1 MTTPQFICFVLRSSL
16 LKLSLVLC
24 LLVFILFCLQLSSR
38 DNELDNVKD
47 RYNAAVKEVSSTF
60 RVS

>member
-1 MTTPQFICFVLRSSL
+1 MLPSSLQALQFTCFVFTG
-16 LKLSLVLC
+16 
-24 LLVFILFCLQLSSR
+24 FILFCVQLSSR

-47 RYNAAVKEVSSTF
+47 RYNAAVKEVCSIV